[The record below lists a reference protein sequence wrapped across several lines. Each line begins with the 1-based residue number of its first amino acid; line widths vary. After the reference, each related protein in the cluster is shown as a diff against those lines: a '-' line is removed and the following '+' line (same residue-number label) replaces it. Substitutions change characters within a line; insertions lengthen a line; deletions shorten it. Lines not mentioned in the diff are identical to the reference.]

1 MTYQLDPIR
10 SIRNQLY
17 NSLFLTSNVHI
28 CPSKAKHTDTSRRFI
43 PICSSSHPSPPI
55 RLKGSCSIHLNFP
68 RMRTLGVVDLE
79 TGPWLHL
86 LFRIDCCW
94 TGSGTC
100 SSKHSCYTFVAV
112 SLSSMQHHLLS
123 HPLFGTKTR
132 VARIVSLVFSVEPLN
147 FIKQCP
153 NQLLFDVSTS
163 RFNGNS
169 HDGPWDS

>member
-68 RMRTLGVVDLE
+68 TDAHPWCC
-79 TGPWLHL
+79 GPWDWPLAAPFVSDWL
-86 LFRIDCCW
+86 LLNRLWNLFLW
-94 TGSGTC
+94 G
-100 SSKHSCYTFVAV
+100 
-112 SLSSMQHHLLS
+112 MQHHLLS

>member
-1 MTYQLDPIR
+1 MSIYVHQKQNIQTLPVVSSPSVHHHIPARLSDSRDPAA
-10 SIRNQLY
+10 SIWI
-17 NSLFLTSNVHI
+17 S
-28 CPSKAKHTDTSRRFI
+28 
-43 PICSSSHPSPPI
+43 
-55 RLKGSCSIHLNFP
+55 P

-123 HPLFGTKTR
+123 HPSFGTKTR